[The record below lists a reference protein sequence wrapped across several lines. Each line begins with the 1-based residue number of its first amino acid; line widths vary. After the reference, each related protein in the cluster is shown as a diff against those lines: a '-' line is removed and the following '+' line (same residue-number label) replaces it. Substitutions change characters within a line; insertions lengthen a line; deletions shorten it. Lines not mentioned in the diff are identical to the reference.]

1 MTGPAPTALPPASPS
16 RDEIAVAA
24 PPSVPDSEP
33 RMILARLLPAAMAVG
48 MLVVTAVAYRSGS
61 PAARSPLFALFPLMM
76 LTSAVTAVVAGRSHG
91 RGNDIDEDRENY
103 LAYLADLR
111 KSLAD
116 NAAAQRAW
124 ALWSHPEPDALW
136 TLAGGARM
144 WERQLGDPDF
154 GSVRVGIG
162 PAVPASRVVA
172 PSRDPVRGVDPVTD
186 AALRRFL
193 DTYAAVP
200 DVPVA
205 VTVLGPS
212 PLLLDG
218 DSERA
223 RGLLRALICQLA
235 VLHGPD
241 ALLIAAVDGRRCG
254 DWDWL
259 KWLPHHQHPS
269 ATDAGGPLRL
279 NYPGLA
285 AAETSL
291 SGRRAIV
298 VSDDASG
305 LRVAETG
312 ARGEARRLHVTATEL
327 RDADDRLGRPDFL
340 TLADAVV
347 CARRLAA
354 HGPVG
359 AGDAQGWAHLLGIGD
374 IDRFD
379 APSEWA
385 RASAQSLCVPIG
397 TDPSGDPV
405 RLDIKEA
412 AEHGSGP
419 HGLCVGATGSGK
431 SEFLRTLVLGMAARH
446 SPEELNLV
454 LVDYKGGA
462 TFLGFEQVNH
472 VSAVI
477 TNLADEAPLVERM
490 RDALAGEM
498 QRRQQQLRAAGAPSI
513 AAYRQ
518 VRTAQ
523 PQLPSLP
530 ALLVIVDEFAEL
542 LHQQPDLLDTFVAIG
557 RLGRSL
563 GMHLLLAS
571 QRLEE
576 GRLRGLESHLSY
588 RVCLKTMSAAES
600 RIVLGN
606 GEAYELP
613 NIPGVGLLRTADGT
627 VRRFQTAYVSGMC
640 PAARTDPIAVRP
652 FTAAPLGP
660 VREAAEAGGRT
671 LLQAMLQ
678 RLSGYGP
685 AARPIWLAPLGDSPA
700 LGALLD
706 AGYADLTVPIGI
718 VDRPFEQRR
727 TTLSLRLDGGGGHVA
742 VVGAPQSGKSTALH
756 TLIAALCA
764 THDATRVAF
773 YCLDFGGGTLS
784 ALRTLPHVGAVAGI
798 GQPDLVRRVVAEMEA
813 IVARREAQRADRI
826 AQDERPAADVFMVID
841 GWSALCREIEVEA
854 RIVALAARG
863 LSFGVHVILGA
874 SRWAEVRPALRD
886 LIGTRIELR
895 LGDPAESE
903 LDRRQAQRVPQG
915 RPGRGLT
922 HDGMHMLLARPQGWE
937 PMRHP
942 DGAVAPPIRLL
953 PAVVDR
959 AELAA
964 TPAGLPVLG
973 VDERGLE
980 AVPIDFG
987 RQPHLLVVGGSE
999 CGKTS
1004 ALRTL
1009 CRELVRCH
1017 AVGQAQLLVVDYR
1030 RGLLDVVPA
1039 GHLAGYAMSR
1049 PALTTLLPELID
1061 RLARR
1066 MPGADLRPQ
1075 QLRAGSWWSGPHLYV
1090 VVDDHDLVAAGT
1102 GNPLAP
1108 LLEYLPHAGDLG
1120 LHLIVACRSGGAA
1133 RSMYEPL
1140 LTALTDL
1147 GAMTLT
1153 MNGLAGSAADAPWGP
1168 VRPVPLPPG
1177 RGTLVTRS
1185 DGERLIQVAW
1195 EP

>member
-1 MTGPAPTALPPASPS
+1 MTGPAPTALPPPSPS
-16 RDEIAVAA
+16 RGEIAVAA
-24 PPSVPDSEP
+24 PPSVPDAES
-33 RMILARLLPAAMAVG
+33 RMILTRFLPAVMAVG
-48 MLVVTAVAYRSGS
+48 MLAVSAVAYRSGS
-61 PAARSPLFALFPLMM
+61 TALRSPVFALFPLMM
-76 LTSAVTAVVAGRSHG
+76 LTSAVAAVLAGRNHG
-91 RGNDIDEDRENY
+91 RGTDIDDDRENY
-103 LAYLADLR
+103 LAYLAGLR
-111 KSLAD
+111 KSVAD
-116 NAAAQRAW
+116 NAEAQRAW

-136 TLAGGARM
+136 VLAGGARM

-162 PAVPASRVVA
+162 PAAPANRLVA
-172 PSRDPVRGVDPVTD
+172 PSRDPVRRVDPVTD
-186 AALRRFL
+186 SALRRFL
-193 DTYAAVP
+193 DTHAAVP
-200 DVPVA
+200 DVPV
-205 VTVLGPS
+205 VLMVLGPS
-212 PLLLDG
+212 PLRLDG
-218 DSERA
+218 DIERA

-241 ALLIAAVDGRRCG
+241 ALLIAAVDGRHRG

-269 ATDAGGPLRL
+269 AADADGPLRL
-279 NYPGLA
+279 TYPDLT

-291 SGRRAIV
+291 TGRRSV
-298 VSDDASG
+298 VISDDASG
-305 LRVAETG
+305 LQVAELG
-312 ARGEARRLHVTATEL
+312 ARGTARLLHVTATEL
-327 RDADDRLGRPDFL
+327 RDADGHLGRPDFL
-340 TLADAVV
+340 TLADAAV
-347 CARRLAA
+347 CARRLTA
-354 HGPVG
+354 HRPLGSG
-359 AGDAQGWAHLLGIGD
+359 SGGWAHLLGIGD

-379 APSEWA
+379 APAEWA

-397 TDPSGDPV
+397 ADASGEPV
-405 RLDIKEA
+405 WLDIKEA
-412 AEHGSGP
+412 AERGSGP

-446 SPEELNLV
+446 SPEDLNLV
-454 LVDYKGGA
+454 LVDFKGGA
-462 TFLGFEQVNH
+462 TFLGFEQTRH
-472 VSAVI
+472 VCAVI
-477 TNLADEAPLVERM
+477 TNLAEEASLVERM

-498 QRRQQQLRAAGAPSI
+498 QRRQQQLRAAGAPNV

-518 VRTAQ
+518 ARTAR

-530 ALLVIVDEFAEL
+530 VVLVIVDEFSEL
-542 LHQQPDLLDTFVAIG
+542 LHQHPDLLDTFVAIG

-600 RIVLGN
+600 RIVLGTTD
-606 GEAYELP
+606 AHDLP
-613 NIPGVGLLRTADGT
+613 NVPGVGFLRTADGA
-627 VRRFQTAYVSGMC
+627 VRQFQTAYVAGMC
-640 PAARTDPIAVRP
+640 PPARADPVAVRP
-652 FTAAPLGP
+652 FTAMPLGP
-660 VREAAEAGGRT
+660 IREAADPGGRT
-671 LLQAMLQ
+671 VLQAMLQ
-678 RLSGYGP
+678 RLSGHGP
-685 AARPIWLAPLGDSPA
+685 AARQIWLAPLGDSPI
-700 LGALLD
+700 LGPLLD
-706 AGYADLTVPIGI
+706 ADYADLTVPIGV

-727 TTLSLRLDGGGGHVA
+727 TTLSIRLDGAAGHVA
-742 VVGAPQSGKSTALH
+742 VVGAPQSGKSTALY

-764 THDATRVAF
+764 THNATRVAF
-773 YCLDFGGGTLS
+773 YCLDFGGGALS
-784 ALRTLPHVGAVAGI
+784 AIRTLPHVSAVAGV
-798 GQPDLVRRVVAEMEA
+798 GQPNLVGRVVTEMEA
-813 IVARREAQRADRI
+813 IVARREAQRAGHI
-826 AQDERPAADVFMVID
+826 ADDERLGPDVFLVID
-841 GWSALCREIEVEA
+841 GWSALCREFEVES

-863 LSFGVHVILGA
+863 LSFGVHVMLAA

-937 PMRHP
+937 PMHHP

-953 PAVVDR
+953 PTLVAR
-959 AELAA
+959 ADLPVTAA
-964 TPAGLPVLG
+964 GQPVLG
-973 VDERGLE
+973 IDERGLE

-987 RQPHLLVVGGSE
+987 RQPHLLIVGGSE

-1009 CRELVRCH
+1009 CRELVRVH
-1017 AVGQAQLLVVDYR
+1017 PAGQAQLLMVDYR
-1030 RGLLDVVPA
+1030 RGLMDVVPA

-1049 PALTTLLPELID
+1049 PSLATLLPGLID
-1061 RLARR
+1061 QLARR
-1066 MPGADLRPQ
+1066 MPGADLGPQ
-1075 QLRAGSWWSGPHLYV
+1075 QLRTGSWWSGPQLYV

-1102 GNPLAP
+1102 GNPLST
-1108 LLEYLPHAGDLG
+1108 LIEYLPHAGDLG
-1120 LHLIVACRSGGAA
+1120 LHLVVACRSGGAA

-1147 GAMTLT
+1147 GAMTLM
-1153 MNGLAGSAADAPWGP
+1153 MNGSAGSAADAPWDSA
-1168 VRPVPLPPG
+1168 RSVPLPPG
-1177 RGTLVTRS
+1177 RGTLVTRA
-1185 DGERLIQVAW
+1185 DGERLVQVAW